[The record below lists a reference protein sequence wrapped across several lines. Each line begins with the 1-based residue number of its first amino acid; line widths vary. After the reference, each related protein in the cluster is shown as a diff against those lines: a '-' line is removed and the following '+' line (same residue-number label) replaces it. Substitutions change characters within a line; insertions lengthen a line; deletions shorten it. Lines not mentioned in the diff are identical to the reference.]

1 MLSAIKWT
9 TILQSGKWIVF
20 LSIDYKF
27 QLHFTSGNHFGY
39 KYQPG
44 TFFYRLDELTTI
56 FTMKYALDS
65 EILIHTHS
73 PPHRAKIIGLPSYD
87 CPDVYTVVFSD
98 VSISIYSD
106 SSNLLEAIPPVVSS
120 SVPISNLPYWIT
132 SGANATLFL
141 SSMTKPRH
149 GKLYLDNSNQWIFC
163 SGQSTDLSQGILLD
177 NLVANC
183 QNLLDTGQFLRGHTK
198 FRRVY
203 VTTDGL
209 NMPVSQL
216 AGQSSD
222 CT

>member
-1 MLSAIKWT
+1 VRVGTTSLNKFETQSVFMIAIGCCQQSNG
-9 TILQSGKWIVF
+9 LQFYNPENESFF

-56 FTMKYALDS
+56 FTTKYALDS
-65 EILIHTHS
+65 EVLIHTHS

-87 CPDVYTVVFSD
+87 CPDVYTVVYTLIL
-98 VSISIYSD
+98 VIYLKPFLQ
-106 SSNLLEAIPPVVSS
+106 LL
-120 SVPISNLPYWIT
+120 
-132 SGANATLFL
+132 FC
-141 SSMTKPRH
+141 H

-198 FRRVY
+198 FCRVY
-203 VTTDGL
+203 VTTNGL
-209 NMPVSQL
+209 NIPVSQL

-222 CT
+222 